1 MSIQL
6 VVFDMAGTTVL
17 DENNVATS
25 FQKAFALNGITIEKE
40 MVNPLMGYHK
50 PLAIQMVLEE
60 LNVQFDADLIEDIH
74 TDFEGEMIEFYETDE
89 SVKPMPGAEDIFRY
103 LKERG
108 VRIVLNTGFSH
119 IIAESIVSRFQWE
132 DKGLIDD
139 YIGSDE
145 VEMGRPYPFMIKELM
160 QRNGIDDPLVVAKIG
175 DTSVDVEEGL
185 NAGCKY
191 VIAITTGACPEA
203 DLREK
208 NPTHIIHHLSE
219 LPAILQ

>member
-1 MSIQL
+1 MQIQL
-6 VVFDMAGTTVL
+6 AVFDMAGTTVL
-17 DENNVATS
+17 DENNVATA
-25 FQKAFALNGITIEKE
+25 FQKAFDLNGIAIEKGI
-40 MVNPLMGYHK
+40 VNPLMGYHK
-50 PLAIQMVLEE
+50 PLAIQMVLEQMSI
-60 LNVQFDADLIEDIH
+60 QFDADLIEEIH
-74 TDFEGEMIEFYETDE
+74 SDFEAEMLDFYDSDK

-108 VRIVLNTGFSH
+108 VRVVLNTGFTH
-119 IIAESIVSRFQWE
+119 LIAESIVSRFQWE

-160 QRNGIDDPLVVAKIG
+160 QRNGIEDPQLVAKIG
-175 DTSVDVEEGL
+175 DTTVDVEEGL

-191 VIAITTGACPEA
+191 VIAITTGACAEA
-203 DLREK
+203 DLLEK
-208 NPTHIIHHLSE
+208 KPTHLIHHLSE

>member
-1 MSIQL
+1 MQIQL
-6 VVFDMAGTTVL
+6 AVFDMAGTTVL
-17 DENNVATS
+17 DDNNVATA
-25 FQKAFALNGITIEKE
+25 FKKAFDLNGFVIEKE
-40 MVNPLMGYHK
+40 IMNPLMGYHK
-50 PLAIQMVLEE
+50 PLAIQKVLEQ
-60 LNVQFDADLIEDIH
+60 LNIQFDADLIEEIH
-74 TDFEGEMIEFYETDE
+74 TDFEGEMLDFYDSDK

-132 DKGLIDD
+132 DRGLIDD

-160 QRNGIDDPLVVAKIG
+160 QRNGIDDPQRVAKIG
-175 DTSVDVEEGL
+175 DTIVDVQEGL
-185 NAGCKY
+185 NAGCGY
-191 VIAITTGACPEA
+191 VIAITTGSCPEN
-203 DLREK
+203 DLNEI

-219 LPAILQ
+219 LASILK